1 MPRDAAT
8 AAELDALRGGEFT
21 SVPDGVAPTEDAV
34 ALAFAETYAGWFVFD
49 HTTNCWLI
57 WRDSRWM
64 RDTRNAVFNTVRT
77 FARAVRAKLPDAPA
91 TLAKIAFASAVER
104 AARADPKLAVSH
116 EIWDRDPWLLGTP
129 AGVVDLRNGATLN
142 AAPDLYISRAS
153 TVAPATPGSPT
164 PVWSRFLDDVTK
176 GDMDLQGFLQRLSG
190 YALTGCV
197 NEEVLTFLYGPGGNG
212 KGVLIHVLTTV
223 LGEYAVTAPIE
234 VFTAG
239 SRINLE
245 YYRATLP
252 GVRLVTASET
262 EAHATWAESQI
273 KEMTGNEAPLSARH
287 PYGRPFTFPPQFKL
301 LLVGNYA
308 PRLKGRSP
316 SMERRLRVVP
326 FNHIPE
332 KPDRDLKK
340 KLEVEYPAILRWMIE
355 GCMVWRKQGLGTA
368 AAITAATSSYFEQQD
383 AFRRWIDEMCILH
396 ATLSLKPGILLTNFN
411 NWAKAN
417 GEEMVS
423 SNAFAELIDRFPG
436 LTRDKSHGV
445 RLVKGIGLKTPSRG
459 DDGDDPGRPF

>member
-8 AAELDALRGGEFT
+8 AAELDVLRGEFT
-21 SVPDGVAPTEDAV
+21 PVPDGVAPTEDAV

-239 SRINLE
+239 RINRNTT
-245 YYRATLP
+245 RATLP
-252 GVRLVTASET
+252 GVRLVQPARQRRTRRGPNRRSRG
-262 EAHATWAESQI
+262 
-273 KEMTGNEAPLSARH
+273 MTGNEAALSARH
-287 PYGRPFTFPPQFKL
+287 PYGRPSRSHHSL
-301 LLVGNYA
+301 LLVGNLCA
-308 PRLKGRSP
+308 KT
-316 SMERRLRVVP
+316 ERRSAFHGAPAARRSVQPHTPKAGLG
-326 FNHIPE
+326 PE
-332 KPDRDLKK
+332 KSWRPA
-340 KLEVEYPAILRWMIE
+340 PAILRWMIE

-368 AAITAATSSYFEQQD
+368 AAIAAATSSYFEQQD